1 MSTQDEVSWLL
12 DIIKTEW
19 PDTSFPDDLA
29 RVNRDD
35 PRNLTTGEES
45 ISIDLERFNAVG
57 VSSGSVTR
65 ELYGTQIQYRV
76 DTNLDVRIEAKS
88 GDDWSEANTDV
99 QAFDTLVAKVQAA
112 INSQIKY
119 PEVDPDADPVG
130 KVEYLDLRI
139 KDEQRLASGDKD
151 YYRTDFTVRLRGNAQ
166 TP

>member
-19 PDTSFPDDLA
+19 PDTPFPDDLV
-29 RVNRDD
+29 RINRDE
-35 PRNLTTGEES
+35 PRILETDERTVS
-45 ISIDLERFNAVG
+45 VDLERFNAVG

-119 PEVDPDADPVG
+119 PEVDPGADPVG

-139 KDEQRLASGDKD
+139 EDEQRLASGDKD

>member
-19 PDTSFPDDLA
+19 PDASFPDDLV
-29 RVNRDD
+29 RINRDE
-35 PRNLTTGEES
+35 PRILETDERTVS
-45 ISIDLERFNAVG
+45 VDLERFNAVG

-119 PEVDPDADPVG
+119 PEVDPGADPVG

-139 KDEQRLASGDKD
+139 EDEQRLASGDKD

>member
-1 MSTQDEVSWLL
+1 MSTQDEVSFLL
-12 DIIKTEW
+12 DIIKSEW
-19 PDTSFPDDLA
+19 PDPPFPDDLV
-29 RVNRDD
+29 RINRDE
-35 PRNLTTGEES
+35 PRILETDERTVS
-45 ISIDLERFNAVG
+45 VDLERFNAVG

-119 PEVDPDADPVG
+119 PEVDPGADPVG

-139 KDEQRLASGDKD
+139 EDEQRLASGDKD

>member
-1 MSTQDEVSWLL
+1 MTTQDEVSWLL
-12 DIIKTEW
+12 GIIKSEW
-19 PDTSFPDDLA
+19 PDPPFPDDLV
-29 RVNRDD
+29 RINRDE
-35 PRNLTTGEES
+35 PRILETGERS
-45 ISIDLERFNAVG
+45 MAVDLERNNAVG

-76 DTNLDVRIEAKS
+76 DTNLDVRIEATS
-88 GDDWSEANTDV
+88 GDDWSEATTDV
-99 QAFDTLVAKVQAA
+99 QAFDTLVAKIQAA

-119 PEVDPDADPVG
+119 PEVDPGADPVG

-139 KDEQRLASGDKD
+139 EDEQRLASGDKD